1 MTGRYIY
8 GIIERSEAESFGSI
22 GINGGEVYTISGAD
36 IACLVSD
43 SPFFDYRSM
52 PKPDVGTHISIYQSV
67 IEQVMK
73 NYTLIPVKFGTIAKN
88 EDEVR
93 EILLKGYQE
102 LRETLDKMENKI
114 EFDVVVLWSEFD
126 SVLKEIGEEK
136 EIKALKAKIAGQEQ
150 ALSLQD
156 KIKIGQAVKS
166 ILDKRR
172 DEILEFIQNALNR
185 IAIDTCGSVCLGDK
199 MIMNTAFLIEKE
211 KETQFDKTL
220 NELDNRLQGKV
231 NFRCVGPLPPY
242 SFSQIE
248 VKRIEK
254 KALKNGMAI
263 LGLESSAEVHPRL
276 KTAEIKKAYRIMA
289 RRYHPDMLGPGGAK
303 GDERFKEL
311 TQAYELLLDYSQ
323 GIEKV
328 KNPAKGGTIIIKL

>member
-22 GINGGEVYTISGAD
+22 GINGGEVYTISGGD

-52 PKPDVGTHISIYQSV
+52 PKPDVATHISIYQSV

-73 NYTLIPVKFGTIAKN
+73 NYTLIPVKFGTITKN
-88 EDEVR
+88 EGEVR
-93 EILLKGYQE
+93 EILLRGYQE
-102 LRETLDKMENKI
+102 LREALDKMENKI
-114 EFDVVVLWSEFD
+114 EFDVVVLWSKFD
-126 SVLKEIGEEK
+126 SVLKEIGEEIRSQK
-136 EIKALKAKIAGQEQ
+136 SKVKVGE
-150 ALSLQD
+150 LSIEE

-172 DEILEFIQNALNR
+172 DSIFGLIQHSLTK
-185 IAIDTCGSVCLGDK
+185 IAIDSYAHECLGDK

-211 KETQFDKTL
+211 KETQFDKIL
-220 NELDNRLQGKV
+220 KELDNRLQEKV
-231 NFRCVGPLPPY
+231 NFRYVGPLPPY

-263 LGLESSAEVHPRL
+263 LGLEKDVSVP
-276 KTAEIKKAYRIMA
+276 EIKKAYRIMA
-289 RRYHPDMLGPGGAK
+289 RRYHPDMNPKDKDLEASK
-303 GDERFKEL
+303 RFKEL

-323 GIEKV
+323 PIEKV